1 MGRINKLA
9 DKIRQ
14 WKIGGKKL
22 GSDPIQIN
30 NNNIFHNTIKD
41 WRCRQMLLFV
51 LCQEHS
57 SDVNYQCWLHWH
69 PVKINK
75 VLEKL
80 ST

>member
-30 NNNIFHNTIKD
+30 NNNIFHKETKRKDSKLESFRGNELIK
-41 WRCRQMLLFV
+41 
-51 LCQEHS
+51 S
-57 SDVNYQCWLHWH
+57 
-69 PVKINK
+69 
-75 VLEKL
+75 
-80 ST
+80 